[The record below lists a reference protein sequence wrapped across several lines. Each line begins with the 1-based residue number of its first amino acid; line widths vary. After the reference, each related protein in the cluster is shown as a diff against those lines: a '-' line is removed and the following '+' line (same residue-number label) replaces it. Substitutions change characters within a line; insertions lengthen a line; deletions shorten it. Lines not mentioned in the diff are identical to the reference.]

1 MEQLSNAAV
10 TTLNGSI
17 NSSVTSLV
25 LTSAT
30 NFPTA
35 GNFRILVESEIMK
48 VTGVSGTTLTITRG
62 QEGTTAASHSSGVV
76 IAAVLTKAAVE
87 ALLGE
92 QFQSGLLS
100 ARPASPRE
108 GTIWADTDSMYQYV
122 YSSGAWNLRSPI
134 FVPSASKIDLS
145 AWTGVNLTDSTWTV
159 REGVLNVR
167 TTDTT
172 GPDIKLYH
180 RSLPTAP
187 YKINTS
193 VRIQNWNINFFNVG
207 ISFYATGSGKLRL
220 FQVNTTN
227 GGQAVTVEDYSSIT
241 SYSGSS
247 PAVKF
252 IYLPDI
258 VRFQIEDDNT
268 NWYFRFSMDGVNW
281 TLLYQCARNEFLT
294 ADKVAFTVNSG
305 SSFGVDRL
313 VDFFGYWEE

>member
-10 TTLNGSI
+10 TTLASGI
-17 NSSVTSLV
+17 NNSATTLS

-48 VTGVSGTTLTITRG
+48 VTGVSGTTLTIVRG
-62 QEGTTAASHSSGVV
+62 QEGTTAVSHSSGVAV
-76 IAAVLTKAAVE
+76 AAVLTKSAVE

-100 ARPASPRE
+100 ARPSAPRE
-108 GTIWADTDSMYQYV
+108 GTIWADTDSNYQYV
-122 YSSGAWNLRSPI
+122 YSGGAWNVKSPI
-134 FVPSASKIDLS
+134 FIPAANKIDLS

-159 REGVLNVR
+159 REGILTVR
-167 TTDTT
+167 NTDNS

-180 RSLPTAP
+180 KALPSSP

-220 FQVNTTN
+220 FQTNTTS
-227 GGQAVTVEDYSSIT
+227 GGQAVTIEDYSSLT
-241 SYSGSS
+241 SYSGST

-281 TLLYQCARNEFLT
+281 ILLYQCARNEFLT
-294 ADKVAFTVNSG
+294 ADKIAITVNAG
-305 SSFGVDRL
+305 SSFGIDRL